1 MNKLLFF
8 DMDGTLARFYEKPN
22 YLEKMYE
29 KGFFFE
35 LKPYKWVQELN
46 KDANRIDWESIY
58 IISAC
63 VDTPNCR
70 IEKLA
75 WLRTYLPHLCPEN
88 ILLCDVGENKAEIIA
103 NQLGDMVDDCE
114 CWLIDDYSRNI
125 YEWVI
130 EHPNFHA
137 IKFVNGINNKSGRNY
152 GCVARN
158 WDSIKTKSGFETIS

>member
-1 MNKLLFF
+1 MNKKLFF

-29 KGFFFE
+29 KGFFYG
-35 LKPYKWVQELN
+35 LKPYKWVNELST
-46 KDANRIDWESIY
+46 DNRIEWENIY

-63 VDTPNCR
+63 IDTPYCR
-70 IEKLA
+70 TEKLT
-75 WLRTYLPHLCPEN
+75 WLRTYLPKLLPEN

-103 NQLGDMVDDCE
+103 NQLGDMVDDYE
-114 CWLIDDYSRNI
+114 CWLVDDYSRNI
-125 YEWVI
+125 YEWAT
-130 EHPNFHA
+130 EHPNFRA

-158 WDSIKTKSGFETIS
+158 WNSIRVKSGFMTIL